1 MFVRHFNTLYRLW
14 PRKTFFFCC
23 SPHTEFS
30 PPSFFKV
37 RLQDRNYQHKS
48 EQDNNCCRCDKAGN
62 RALLA
67 LLVIADIVVLFENRT
82 RNQAGDGKE
91 EGKERKPEAAGI
103 VQRCIKDRTLDFFL
117 FKLLFGSFCIRRSIN
132 AGNGNAL
139 DGSSLLTETLI
150 ILDFFLVAEN
160 EVTMAD
166 IGKLGLILAVIML

>member
-1 MFVRHFNTLYRLW
+1 MFVRHFNALYRLW

-103 VQRCIKDRTLDFFL
+103 VQRCIKD
-117 FKLLFGSFCIRRSIN
+117 
-132 AGNGNAL
+132 
-139 DGSSLLTETLI
+139 
-150 ILDFFLVAEN
+150 
-160 EVTMAD
+160 
-166 IGKLGLILAVIML
+166 